1 MCRECSNDVGHG
13 KVAAVD
19 GSRARRGVWVV
30 AAAAFAVQLALGSFV
45 RAPSWDE
52 AIYLS
57 QVTKGAHAL
66 PFVASRARG
75 ITFLVVPLSS
85 VGAPLWLIRVF
96 LAVASA
102 VVLALVFRSWVPLV
116 GWGAAAGAGLF
127 ALSWPALF
135 YGSEVMPNLWSALL
149 AVGAAGLVARQ
160 IAGGTDRRPQLMSS
174 AAMFGLM
181 ALVRPT
187 DAVILALALSV
198 AVGVMRGSPRVVV
211 AMLVGAAVGVI
222 PWLVEM
228 SARFDG
234 PVNAVRSARELS
246 HLAGGVGG
254 VSGHLALTDGP
265 LLGPDSG
272 GIPLAGALWWLG
284 LVGLV
289 AVALARRADRPLTI
303 AIRLATVGGIAL
315 AAEYV
320 FLVAGLAPRFLLP
333 ALALVSLVAGCGLDA
348 LRGVR
353 RIGRPALA
361 MMAIVPAIWLVW
373 QGTTYNRLERQAAS
387 ERSVPEEVGAAI
399 GARVID
405 PCSVASSDDYPQVA
419 FAARCAGTQFRGS
432 LAPLIAEA
440 NAGYEVVVVTRS
452 EGLDGGSTDAIPLP
466 VRDWVATRVPAETHG

>member
-1 MCRECSNDVGHG
+1 
-13 KVAAVD
+13 
-19 GSRARRGVWVV
+19 VWVV

-75 ITFLVVPLSS
+75 ITFLVAPLSS

-96 LAVASA
+96 LAVAAA
-102 VVLALVFRSWVPLV
+102 VVLALVFRAWVPLM

-135 YGSEVMPNLWSALL
+135 YSSEVMPNLWSALL

-160 IAGGTDRRPQLMSS
+160 IGGGPGSRPRLMSS
-174 AAMFGLM
+174 AAMFALM

-211 AMLVGAAVGVI
+211 AMLAGAAVGVM

-234 PVNAVRSARELS
+234 PVNAVRNAREVS
-246 HLAGGVGG
+246 HLAGGLGG
-254 VSGHLALTDGP
+254 ISGHLALTDGP

-289 AVALARRADRPLTI
+289 AVALTRRADHPLTI
-303 AIRLATVGGIAL
+303 AVRLATVGGVAL
-315 AAEYV
+315 AAQYV
-320 FLVAGLAPRFLLP
+320 LLVAGLAPRFLLP

-348 LRGVR
+348 LRRGR
-353 RIGRPALA
+353 RVGRPALA
-361 MMAIVPAIWLVW
+361 AMVIVLAIWLVW
-373 QGTTYNRLERQAAS
+373 QGATYDRLERLAAS
-387 ERSVPEEVGAAI
+387 ERAVPEEIGDAI
-399 GARVID
+399 GARITD
-405 PCSVASSDDYPQVA
+405 PCAVASSDDYPQVA
-419 FAARCAGTQFRGS
+419 FAAGCAGTQFRGS
-432 LAPLIAEA
+432 MAPLIAEA
-440 NAGYEVVVVTRS
+440 TAGYEVVVVTRG
-452 EGLDGGSTDAIPLP
+452 EGLDGGSAEPIPLP
-466 VRDWVATRVPAETHG
+466 VRGWVAVRVLAGTHG